1 MLLFAASKYLYLLLL
16 VPLIPLLYGL
26 LRWLRSRRVQAFG
39 DPALVEALMPSRSR
53 SKGWVRV
60 SLLSLA
66 LAFFILGLA
75 RPQTG
80 AKLSEHR
87 ARGAE
92 IIVALDVSNSML
104 AQDYSPNRLERAKL
118 SIARLTEK
126 LQDDR
131 IGLVLF
137 AGTSFVQLPV
147 TTDYVS
153 AKMFLGN
160 IDTGSIPVQGTAIG
174 DAIRLSI
181 KSFSAQSE
189 KSRVI
194 IVISDGENHEDDPV
208 EAAAQAAELGI
219 KVYTIGAGSAE
230 GQPIPQPD
238 GSGLL
243 RDKDGEIVVTKLD
256 EATLRAVAK
265 AGGGAYIHAGGEE
278 FGLNPIVDDIRRMEE
293 EEFGSVVFEEYDEQY
308 MYFLAVALLLL
319 VIEMLIGERKPRRKL
334 FEV

>member
-1 MLLFAASKYLYLLLL
+1 MLMFANPVYLYLLLL
-16 VPLIPLLYGL
+16 VPLFLLGYGA
-26 LRWLRSRRVQAFG
+26 LRYFRARRIKAFG
-39 DPALVEALMPSRSR
+39 DPELVNALMPSWSR
-53 SKGWVRV
+53 SKGWVRAV
-60 SLLSLA
+60 LFSLA
-66 LAFFILGLA
+66 FAFFVLGLA
-75 RPQTG
+75 RPRTG
-80 AKLSEHR
+80 AKLAER
-87 ARGAE
+87 TTKGAE

-118 SIARLTEK
+118 AISRLTDR
-126 LQDDR
+126 LQEDR
-131 IGLVLF
+131 IGLVIF

-153 AKMFLGN
+153 AKMFLGS

-208 EAAAQAAELGI
+208 AAAKQAAEVGI
-219 KVYTIGAGSAE
+219 KVYTIGVGSAE
-230 GQPIPQPD
+230 GQPISVN
-238 GSGLL
+238 GELL
-243 RDKDGEIVVTKLD
+243 KDKDGNIVVTRLD
-256 EATLRAVAK
+256 EETLRNVAK

-278 FGLNPIVDDIRRMEE
+278 FGLNPIIQDIRGMED

-308 MYFLAVALLLL
+308 MYFFGIALLLFVL
-319 VIEMLIGERKPRRKL
+319 EMLIGERKPRRKL

>member
-219 KVYTIGAGSAE
+219 KVYTIGVGSAE

-278 FGLNPIVDDIRRMEE
+278 FGLNPIVDDIRRMED